1 MHKFST
7 LRGLAPLNPAL
18 IKGQLYILVKVC
30 CCDKLSTD
38 LRDLAVK
45 LFLVYV
51 IVRVFLVK
59 KALVQLGTE
68 RSRFLLSPFY
78 LQHAVSTFAV
88 FANSDI

>member
-1 MHKFST
+1 MHRFST
-7 LRGLAPLNPAL
+7 LRWLAPLNPAL
-18 IKGQLYILVKVC
+18 IKGQLHTLVKVC

-38 LRDLAVK
+38 LRDLAVQ

-51 IVRVFLVK
+51 IVPGLLVK

-68 RSRFLLSPFY
+68 RSRFVLSLFY

-88 FANSDI
+88 LANSDI